1 MKQLI
6 RFAENIFTVGSLML
20 FSQGFFLLFLGETDD
35 SNPDQDNLFLRMV
48 FQVVFLI
55 TFCLLT
61 LRWKKTITFVKGN
74 LWLVLLIVLTIFSI
88 SWSSVPDVSFRKV
101 VAIIGTTFFGLYLG
115 TRYSFEERI
124 KIMSWA
130 FGISI
135 VFNYLFIFLFP
146 KYGIMQSETWAG
158 AWRGIYT
165 HKNGLGENMF
175 ISFLTFYILSMFKSE
190 RQRKGW
196 YLLNALLSVVLIFF
210 GKSATAFLSV
220 LFIFGMVQVLKR
232 LSLRSKKNVLLVL
245 ITSILGLFSLIILFV
260 NFTAFLEA
268 NNKDI
273 TLSGR
278 LPLWG
283 ILWNFIQAKIWFGY
297 GYGSFFGASHE
308 ETQLLW
314 TAVKW
319 GPVHAHNGYV
329 QLCLHLGLIG
339 CSIFVIGYFYSLFK
353 SLFLYLLSKD
363 LQMLWTFSMLTYSAF
378 SNITEVSFFGIN
390 SIAWIVC
397 LSAIAS
403 LHTNNINK
411 KLQ

>member
-1 MKQLI
+1 MKQFI
-6 RFAENIFTVGSLML
+6 RFAENIFTVVSLIL
-20 FSQGFFLLFLGETDD
+20 FSQGFFLLFLGESDE

-48 FQVVFLI
+48 FQIIFFVAFFL
-55 TFCLLT
+55 LV
-61 LRWKKTITFVKGN
+61 LRWKKTITFLKGN
-74 LWLVLLIVLTIFSI
+74 VWLLLLIGLTAI
-88 SWSSVPDVSFRKV
+88 SFTWSSVPDVSFRKIL
-101 VAIIGTTFFGLYLG
+101 AIIGTTFFGLYLG
-115 TRYSFEERI
+115 THYSFEQRI
-124 KIMSWA
+124 KLMSWA

-135 VFNYLFIFLFP
+135 VFNFLFIFFVP
-146 KYGIMQSETWAG
+146 TYGIMQSETWAG

-165 HKNGLGENMF
+165 HKNSLGENMF

-190 RQRKGW
+190 SQRKWW
-196 YLLNALLSVVLIFF
+196 YSLNALLSVVLIFF
-210 GKSATAFLSV
+210 GKSATAFMSV
-220 LFIFGMVQVLKR
+220 VFIFGMVQVLKR
-232 LSLRSKKNVLLVL
+232 LSLRSKKNVLVILIVL
-245 ITSILGLFSLIILFV
+245 ILALLAQIFFV
-260 NFTAFLEA
+260 FNFNAFLVA

-278 LPLWG
+278 IPMWG
-283 ILWNFIQAKIWFGY
+283 ILWNFIQAKLWLGY
-297 GYGSFFGASHE
+297 GFGSFFADTHK

-339 CSIFVIGYFYSLFK
+339 VSIFVFGYFSSLFK
-353 SLFLYLLSKD
+353 SLFLYLISKD
-363 LQMLWTFSMLTYSAF
+363 LQMLWTFAMLTYSAF

-390 SIAWIVC
+390 SIAWITC